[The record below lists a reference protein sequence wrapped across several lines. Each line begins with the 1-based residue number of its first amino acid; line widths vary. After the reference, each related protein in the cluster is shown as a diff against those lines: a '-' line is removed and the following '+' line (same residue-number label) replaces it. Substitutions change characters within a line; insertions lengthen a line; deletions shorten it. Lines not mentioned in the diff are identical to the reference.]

1 MKSVITILA
10 GDGIGP
16 EVTNEAVKIL
26 KVIEKEFGHSFS
38 LNNAL
43 FGGNVVDIIVQLD
56 AWNRCFRVKPE
67 NLAGQ
72 ELTVGV
78 VSDEVEDKGS

>member
-1 MKSVITILA
+1 MKSVITIIA

-16 EVTNEAVKIL
+16 EVTNEAIKIL

-43 FGGNVVDIIVQLD
+43 FGGIAIDETGS
-56 AWNRCFRVKPE
+56 PYP
-67 NLAGQ
+67 Q
-72 ELTVGV
+72 ETPP
-78 VSDEVEDKGS
+78 KY

>member
-43 FGGNVVDIIVQLD
+43 LVGLPSMK
-56 AWNRCFRVKPE
+56 RVHPIPKKHRIY
-67 NLAGQ
+67 
-72 ELTVGV
+72 
-78 VSDEVEDKGS
+78 VSRLMLFF